1 MMTSKDLT
9 TLNFLEFSS
18 QGRRYVRAYKN
29 EWISKKV
36 TGTVKGVSRAKEQH
50 HVGSLVD
57 QYRVRLSPKFLEKFP
72 EFAGKQW
79 FYENNLLKDE
89 EVFRRDHPEFIDPL
103 PRNEEIGADTGCG
116 KKTPEERP
124 AETNGDSEDP
134 SQDDSDSI
142 EFPKPNSLSF
152 LPAYCVMGMAQD
164 QGYLDSLEEVFGEK
178 FAQQWMRSVTYRL
191 LDGGPAHCVSDWL
204 AGQYL
209 GQKGCQLTG
218 QRISELY
225 AQCTQ
230 EKFDQ
235 FWLKRFQRSQNVRT
249 SQKLGKVRYCAF
261 DSTSIASYSSTIEDA
276 AYGHAKQD
284 EGIPQIN
291 LAVVMDQVTGEFLY
305 AHLYEGSI
313 NDRAT
318 YTFLIEKMVQAGF
331 PMDEIILVTDRGYP
345 SNNALNQVLSEC
357 GHFLTGCPINKDSD
371 LEKWAIA
378 HAETMNMPTFF
389 NLDIEL
395 SCYSTKEKWTAD
407 KITRTVY
414 VHYYYDM
421 QEASSARQ
429 DLSVKIH
436 QALNALNKG
445 EKISDALMKQVR
457 PLIKKVPNPNS
468 NPHKKA
474 EMHWVIV
481 DEEVKR
487 SFKRA
492 GFFVLKTDCI
502 ADAASALKLYRLRG
516 TIEEGFDQLKN
527 ELNGRRLRVTERSY
541 RGRALEF
548 LIATSLRCQIL
559 ARKAAQENDLSKSGK
574 PVKIPG
580 DSIDKMFRQLDRFKI
595 RRQQSNR
602 RWQLDL
608 LPAKVVSWL
617 RVFFQVKAPP
627 RTFW

>member
-36 TGTVKGVSRAKEQH
+36 TGKVKGVSRAKEQH
-50 HVGSLVD
+50 HVGALVD

-89 EVFRRDHPEFIDPL
+89 EVFRRDHPEFIDP
-103 PRNEEIGADTGCG
+103 P
-116 KKTPEERP
+116 P
-124 AETNGDSEDP
+124 AETNGDTEDP

-142 EFPKPNSLSF
+142 EFPQPTSLSF

-164 QGYLDSLEEVFGEK
+164 QGYLDSLAEVFGEK
-178 FAQQWMRSVTYRL
+178 FAQQWIRSVTYRL

-204 AGQYL
+204 ADQYL

-235 FWLKRFQRSQNVRT
+235 FWLKRFQRSQNVRK

-261 DSTSIASYSSTIEDA
+261 DSTSIACYSSTIEDA

-378 HAETMNMPTFF
+378 HAETMSMPTFF

-395 SCYSTKEKWTAD
+395 SCHSTKEKWTVG
-407 KITRTVY
+407 KMTRTVY

>member
-1 MMTSKDLT
+1 M
-9 TLNFLEFSS
+9 F
-18 QGRRYVRAYKN
+18 
-29 EWISKKV
+29 
-36 TGTVKGVSRAKEQH
+36 
-50 HVGSLVD
+50 
-57 QYRVRLSPKFLEKFP
+57 
-72 EFAGKQW
+72 
-79 FYENNLLKDE
+79 FYG
-89 EVFRRDHPEFIDPL
+89 FCI
-103 PRNEEIGADTGCG
+103 
-116 KKTPEERP
+116 
-124 AETNGDSEDP
+124 
-134 SQDDSDSI
+134 
-142 EFPKPNSLSF
+142 
-152 LPAYCVMGMAQD
+152 
-164 QGYLDSLEEVFGEK
+164 
-178 FAQQWMRSVTYRL
+178 
-191 LDGGPAHCVSDWL
+191 
-204 AGQYL
+204 
-209 GQKGCQLTG
+209 
-218 QRISELY
+218 
-225 AQCTQ
+225 
-230 EKFDQ
+230 
-235 FWLKRFQRSQNVRT
+235 
-249 SQKLGKVRYCAF
+249 
-261 DSTSIASYSSTIEDA
+261 
-276 AYGHAKQD
+276 
-284 EGIPQIN
+284 
-291 LAVVMDQVTGEFLY
+291 Y

-378 HAETMNMPTFF
+378 HAETMSMPTFF

-395 SCYSTKEKWTAD
+395 SCHSTKEKWTVG
-407 KITRTVY
+407 KMTRTVY

-559 ARKAAQENDLSKSGK
+559 ARKAAQENDLFKSGK

>member
-1 MMTSKDLT
+1 MLTSKDLT

-18 QGRRYVRAYKN
+18 NGRRYIRAYKN
-29 EWISKKV
+29 EWVSKKV
-36 TGTVKGVSRAKEQH
+36 TGKDKGVSRTKEQH
-50 HVGSLVD
+50 HAGSLVD
-57 QYRVRLSPKFLEKFP
+57 QYRVRLSPKFLAKFP

-89 EVFRRDHPEFIDPL
+89 EAFRRDHPDFLDPL
-103 PRNEEIGADTGCG
+103 PGSEESLVGAGEDERSD
-116 KKTPEERP
+116 KTD
-124 AETNGDSEDP
+124 GGSE
-134 SQDDSDSI
+134 DDSDAI
-142 EFPKPNSLSF
+142 EFPKPTSLSF
-152 LPAYCVMGMAQD
+152 LPAYCLMSMAQD
-164 QGYLDSLEEVFGEK
+164 QGYQDSLAEVFGEK
-178 FAQQWMRSVTYRL
+178 VAQQWIKSVVYRL
-191 LDGGPAHCVSDWL
+191 LDGGSAHCISDWL
-204 AGQYL
+204 ADQYL
-209 GQKGCQLTG
+209 GQHGCPLTG

-235 FWLKRFQRSQNVRT
+235 FWLERFKRSQDARK
-249 SQKLGKVRYCAF
+249 SQQRNKIRYCAF
-261 DSTSIASYSSTIEDA
+261 DSTSIACYSSTIEDA

-313 NDRAT
+313 NDQAT
-318 YTFLIEKMVQAGF
+318 YSFIVEKMTQAGF
-331 PMDEIILVTDRGYP
+331 PMNEIIFVTDRGYP
-345 SNNALNQVLSEC
+345 SNQVLNQVLSEG
-357 GHFLTGCPINKDSD
+357 GHFLTGCPINKGSD
-371 LEKWAIA
+371 LEKWALE
-378 HAETMNMPTFF
+378 HAEMMGMPTFF

-395 SCYSTKEKWTAD
+395 SCYSTKEKWVVGKMT
-407 KITRTVY
+407 KNVY

-436 QALNALNKG
+436 QTLNALNKG
-445 EKISDALMKQVR
+445 EKIPDTLMKQVR
-457 PLIKKVPNPNS
+457 LFIKKVPNPDS
-468 NPHKKA
+468 NQHKKA

-487 SFKRA
+487 AFKRA
-492 GFFVLKTDCI
+492 GFFVLKSDCM
-502 ADAASALKLYRLRG
+502 ADAASALRLYRLRG

-527 ELNGRRLRVTERSY
+527 GLNGRRFRVTDRSY
-541 RGRALEF
+541 RGKALEF

-559 ARKAAQENDLSKSGK
+559 ARNEAQSKGLSPSRK

-580 DSIDKMFRQLDRFKI
+580 DSIEKMFRQLDRFKI
-595 RRQQSNR
+595 RRQQSNH

-627 RTFW
+627 RTFK